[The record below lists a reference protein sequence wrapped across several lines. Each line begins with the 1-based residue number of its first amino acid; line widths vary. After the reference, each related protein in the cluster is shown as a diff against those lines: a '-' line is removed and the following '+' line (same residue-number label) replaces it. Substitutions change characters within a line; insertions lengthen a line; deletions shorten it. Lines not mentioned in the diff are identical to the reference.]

1 MPNVCNLCIRLV
13 WLCHHKMV
21 TMLQK
26 QHIHFRLGDQIAILC
41 TFWSRKRFTHFIC
54 REKWFT
60 HFFCRESN
68 LRTSSGKFLRVQF
81 CHPESSDFLGL
92 WSKRWGWSPNPNAV
106 PPAGVEY
113 GKHLCAPES
122 IYQSFRAC
130 PNCALTGTYVWKVL
144 HLKSVTVTK
153 ALFKIGA
160 LSRIVS
166 PPCCWKELSPSVDT
180 LQIVMSTVWASSLV
194 R

>member
-41 TFWSRKRFTHFIC
+41 TFLTRKRFTHFIC

-60 HFFCRESN
+60 HFFCRKSN

-113 GKHLCAPES
+113 GKHLCAPEIKAS
-122 IYQSFRAC
+122 TKVFELVPIVHWRG
-130 PNCALTGTYVWKVL
+130 LTYEKCCT
-144 HLKSVTVTK
+144 
-153 ALFKIGA
+153 
-160 LSRIVS
+160 SRVS
-166 PPCCWKELSPSVDT
+166 PWQRRFSRSAPCR
-180 LQIVMSTVWASSLV
+180 AS
-194 R
+194 